1 MSCKQHSFIQHLE
14 QYFSENRLTGVS
26 TPKKWTPSTRLP
38 PFLLRSRMVGS
49 KPSFI
54 AQKNGWERDHNP
66 LSIRKLKKR
75 QGSTGWKY
83 RRNRNLHGDPWGA
96 MSHTSLRPMEGI
108 PLHTQI
114 CPFYYDQTWDH
125 GSPIGGFMN
134 DGWGVAP

>member
-1 MSCKQHSFIQHLE
+1 
-14 QYFSENRLTGVS
+14 
-26 TPKKWTPSTRLP
+26 
-38 PFLLRSRMVGS
+38 MVG
-49 KPSFI
+49 
-54 AQKNGWERDHNP
+54 NGIIIHYQ
-66 LSIRKLKKR
+66 SGSLKKGR
-75 QGSTGWKY
+75 GQLAGNTEETATSMGI
-83 RRNRNLHGDPWGA
+83 HGDPWGA